1 MTCLFCQ
8 ILDGKIPAHFIYE
21 DDSHVAIMDKYPI
34 HRGHSLVIP
43 RKHHEKITDMNVGE
57 VSDLFSKVPSISRAV
72 IEATGADG
80 FNIGQNNGRA
90 ANQIIPH
97 VHVHVIPRY
106 NTIGVAWPKRSIADD
121 KELEGLAA
129 KIRKCMKSV

>member
-8 ILDGKIPAHFIYE
+8 IIDGKIPAHFIYE
-21 DDSHVAIMDKYPI
+21 DDTHVAIMDKYPI
-34 HRGHSLVIP
+34 HKGHSLVIP
-43 RKHHEKITDMNVGE
+43 RKHHEKIIDMDIKD
-57 VSDLFSKVPSISRAV
+57 VSVLFSKVPSIARAV

-106 NTIGVAWPKRSIADD
+106 AKIGVAWPKRSIANDNELAELAD
-121 KELEGLAA
+121 KI
-129 KIRKCMKSV
+129 KKCMKLT

>member
-8 ILDGKIPAHFIYE
+8 IINGEIPAYFIYE
-21 DDSHVAIMDKYPI
+21 DDTHVAIMDKYPI

-43 RKHHEKITDMNVGE
+43 RKHHEKITDMDVEE
-57 VSDLFSKVPSISRAV
+57 VSLLFSKVPSITRAV

-90 ANQIIPH
+90 ANQIVPH

-106 NTIGVAWPKRSIADD
+106 AKTGVAWPKRSIASE
-121 KELEGLAA
+121 KELEELSA
-129 KIRKCMKSV
+129 KIRKCMKSA

>member
-1 MTCLFCQ
+1 MTCIFCQ
-8 ILDGKIPAHFIYE
+8 IINGEIPAYFIYE
-21 DDSHVAIMDKYPI
+21 SDTHVAIMDKYPI

-43 RKHHEKITDMNVGE
+43 RKHHEKITDMDVDE
-57 VSDLFSKVPSISRAV
+57 VSTLFSKVPFIARAV

-90 ANQIIPH
+90 ANQIVPH

-106 NTIGVAWPKRSIADD
+106 AKAGAAWPKRNIATD
-121 KELEGLAA
+121 KELEEIAT
-129 KIRKCMKSV
+129 KIRNCMKLS

>member
-8 ILDGKIPAHFIYE
+8 IVSGKTSAHFIYE
-21 DDSHVAIMDKYPI
+21 DDTHVAIMDKYPI

-43 RKHHEKITDMNVGE
+43 RKHHEKITDMGVEE
-57 VSDLFSKVPSISRAV
+57 VSMLFSKVPPIARAV
-72 IEATGADG
+72 VDATGADG

-106 NTIGVAWPKRSIADD
+106 AKIGVAWTKRSIASE
-121 KELEGLAA
+121 KELAELAA
-129 KIRKCMKSV
+129 KIRKCMKSD

>member
-106 NTIGVAWPKRSIADD
+106 IRIGVAWPKRSIADD

>member
-21 DDSHVAIMDKYPI
+21 DDTHVAIMDKYPI

-43 RKHHEKITDMNVGE
+43 RKHHEKITDMDVGE

-106 NTIGVAWPKRSIADD
+106 TQIGVAWPKRSIADD
-121 KELEGLAA
+121 KELEDLAA
-129 KIRKCMKSV
+129 KIRKCMKSA

>member
-1 MTCLFCQ
+1 MTCIFCK
-8 ILDGKIPAHFIYE
+8 IINGEIPAYFIYE
-21 DDSHVAIMDKYPI
+21 SDTHVAIMDKYPI

-43 RKHHEKITDMNVGE
+43 RKHHEKLTDMDVDE
-57 VSDLFSKVPSISRAV
+57 VSTLFSKVPPIARAV

-90 ANQIIPH
+90 ANQIVPH

-106 NTIGVAWPKRSIADD
+106 TKTGAAWPKRIIATEKD
-121 KELEGLAA
+121 LEDLAT
-129 KIRKCMKSV
+129 KIRSCMKLS

>member
-97 VHVHVIPRY
+97 VLVHVIPRY
-106 NTIGVAWPKRSIADD
+106 TRIGVAWPKRSIADD
-121 KELEGLAA
+121 KELERLAA

>member
-106 NTIGVAWPKRSIADD
+106 TRIGVAWPKRSIADD
-121 KELEGLAA
+121 KELERLAA

>member
-21 DDSHVAIMDKYPI
+21 DNNHVAIMDKYPI
-34 HRGHSLVIP
+34 HKGHSLVIP
-43 RKHHEKITDMNVGE
+43 RKHHEKITDMDEVE
-57 VSDLFSKVPSISRAV
+57 VSDLFSKVPFISRAV

-106 NTIGVAWPKRSIADD
+106 TQVGVAWPKRSIADE
-121 KELEGLAA
+121 KELEELAT
-129 KIRKCMKSV
+129 KIRNCMKSV

>member
-1 MTCLFCQ
+1 MSCIFCK
-8 ILDGKIPAHFIYE
+8 IIDGEIPAFFIYE
-21 DDSHVAIMDKYPI
+21 SETHVAIMDKYPI

-43 RKHHEKITDMNVGE
+43 RKHHEKITDMNVDE
-57 VSDLFSKVPSISRAV
+57 VTTLFSKVPSIARAV

-90 ANQIIPH
+90 ANQIVPH

-106 NTIGVAWPKRSIADD
+106 AKTGSAWPKRHIATDN
-121 KELEGLAA
+121 ELEELAT
-129 KIRKCMKSV
+129 KIRNCIKLS

>member
-21 DDSHVAIMDKYPI
+21 DESHVAIMDKYPI

-106 NTIGVAWPKRSIADD
+106 TRIGVAWPKRSIADD

>member
-43 RKHHEKITDMNVGE
+43 RKHHEKITDMDVGE

-106 NTIGVAWPKRSIADD
+106 TKIGPAWPKRSIADE
-121 KELEGLAA
+121 KELEDLAV
-129 KIRKCMKSV
+129 KIRKFMKSV

>member
-21 DDSHVAIMDKYPI
+21 DETHVAIMDKYPI
-34 HRGHSLVIP
+34 HRGHSLVMP
-43 RKHHEKITDMNVGE
+43 RKHHEKITDMDVGE

-106 NTIGVAWPKRSIADD
+106 TQIGVAWPKRSIADD
-121 KELEGLAA
+121 KELEDLAA

>member
-1 MTCLFCQ
+1 MTCIFCQ
-8 ILDGKIPAHFIYE
+8 IIKGEIPAYFIYKS
-21 DDSHVAIMDKYPI
+21 DTHVAIMDKYPI

-43 RKHHEKITDMNVGE
+43 KKHHEKITDMEIDE
-57 VSDLFSKVPSISRAV
+57 VSILFSKVPSIARAV

-90 ANQIIPH
+90 ANQIVPH

-106 NTIGVAWPKRSIADD
+106 AKTGVAWPKRSIASEQ
-121 KELEGLAA
+121 ELEELAA
-129 KIRKCMKSV
+129 KIRNCMKLS

>member
-43 RKHHEKITDMNVGE
+43 RKHHEKITDMDVGE

-106 NTIGVAWPKRSIADD
+106 TKIGVAWPKRSIADD
-121 KELEGLAA
+121 KELEELAA
-129 KIRKCMKSV
+129 IIRKCMKSV

>member
-8 ILDGKIPAHFIYE
+8 ILDGKIQAHFIYE

-43 RKHHEKITDMNVGE
+43 RKHHEKITDMDVGE

-106 NTIGVAWPKRSIADD
+106 EKIGVAWPTRSIADD
-121 KELEGLAA
+121 KELEELAA

>member
-8 ILDGKIPAHFIYE
+8 ILDGKISAHFIYE
-21 DDSHVAIMDKYPI
+21 DNSHVAIMDKYPI

-43 RKHHEKITDMNVGE
+43 RKHHEKITDMDVGE

-106 NTIGVAWPKRSIADD
+106 EKIGVAWPKRSIADD
-121 KELEGLAA
+121 KELEELAA

>member
-1 MTCLFCQ
+1 MICLFCQ
-8 ILDGKIPAHFIYE
+8 IINGKTPAHFIYE
-21 DDSHVAIMDKYPI
+21 DDTHVAIMDKYPI

-43 RKHHEKITDMNVGE
+43 RKHHEKITDMDITE
-57 VSDLFSKVPSISRAV
+57 VSTLFSKVLPIARAV
-72 IEATGADG
+72 IDVTEADG

-106 NTIGVAWPKRSIADD
+106 ASIGVAWPKRSIADD
-121 KELEGLAA
+121 KDLAELAV
-129 KIRKCMKSV
+129 KIRKCMKSP

>member
-21 DDSHVAIMDKYPI
+21 DDTHVAIMDKYPI

-43 RKHHEKITDMNVGE
+43 RKHHEKITDMDVGE

-106 NTIGVAWPKRSIADD
+106 TKIGVAWPKRSIADD
-121 KELEGLAA
+121 KELEELAA
-129 KIRKCMKSV
+129 IIRKCMKSV

>member
-8 ILDGKIPAHFIYE
+8 ILNGKIPAHFIYE
-21 DDSHVAIMDKYPI
+21 DDTHVAIMDKYPI

-43 RKHHEKITDMNVGE
+43 REHHEKLTDMNME
-57 VSDLFSKVPSISRAV
+57 QVSVLFSKVPTIARAV
-72 IEATGADG
+72 LEATGADG
-80 FNIGQNNGRA
+80 FNLGQNNGRA

-106 NTIGVAWPKRSIADD
+106 AKIGPAWPKRSIASEN
-121 KELEGLAA
+121 ELEELAA
-129 KIRKCMKSV
+129 KIRKCIKLV

>member
-106 NTIGVAWPKRSIADD
+106 TRIGVAWPKRSIADD

>member
-8 ILDGKIPAHFIYE
+8 ILDGKIQAHFIYE

-43 RKHHEKITDMNVGE
+43 RRHHEKITDMDVGE

-106 NTIGVAWPKRSIADD
+106 TQIGVAWPKRSIADD
-121 KELEGLAA
+121 KELEELAA
-129 KIRKCMKSV
+129 KIRKCMKSF

>member
-21 DDSHVAIMDKYPI
+21 DDFHVAIMDKYPI

-106 NTIGVAWPKRSIADD
+106 TRIGVAWPKRSIADD

>member
-8 ILDGKIPAHFIYE
+8 IMDGKTPAHFICE
-21 DDSHVAIMDKYPI
+21 DDTHIAIMDKYPI

-43 RKHHEKITDMNVGE
+43 RKHHEKITDMDIE
-57 VSDLFSKVPSISRAV
+57 QVSTLFSKVPLIARAV
-72 IEATGADG
+72 VSATGADG

-90 ANQIIPH
+90 ANQIVPH

-106 NTIGVAWPKRSIADD
+106 AKIGVAWPKRSIASD
-121 KELEGLAA
+121 KDLAELAS
-129 KIRKCMKSV
+129 KIRKCMDSA

>member
-8 ILDGKIPAHFIYE
+8 IINGEIPAHFIYE
-21 DDSHVAIMDKYPI
+21 DDTHVAIMDKYPI

-43 RKHHEKITDMNVGE
+43 RKHHEKITDMDVEE
-57 VSDLFSKVPSISRAV
+57 VSLLFSKVPSITRAV

-80 FNIGQNNGRA
+80 FNIGQNNGSA
-90 ANQIIPH
+90 ANQIVPH

-106 NTIGVAWPKRSIADD
+106 AKTGVAWPKRKIASE
-121 KELEGLAA
+121 KELEDLSA
-129 KIRKCMKSV
+129 KIRKCMKSS

>member
-21 DDSHVAIMDKYPI
+21 DETHVAIMDKYPI
-34 HRGHSLVIP
+34 HRGHSLVMP
-43 RKHHEKITDMNVGE
+43 RKHHEKITDMDVGE

-106 NTIGVAWPKRSIADD
+106 TRIGVAWPKRSIADD
-121 KELEGLAA
+121 KELEDLAA
-129 KIRKCMKSV
+129 KIRKCMKSA